1 MSTDMILREE
11 ERLGIFD
18 VSDIIVP
25 RILLMQAMS
34 PQVTNAQAQMGEIR
48 DSIDGALL
56 GNEKHPLDIVICHRF
71 KTISVM
77 KGDKG
82 EEFGGILP
90 GTPENWMLPY
100 EENEEQ
106 PDGGFVKIQRR
117 KTYNYYVLPLELDG
131 EGLPFLISLSR
142 TGTTTAKIINT
153 KILQEQYKHHP
164 MWTIA
169 FQLSPV
175 RETNDKKQV
184 FFSYKVK
191 HTGAADKKIS
201 DIAESWNQ
209 MLTGRELEVKVGGDG
224 TGDEA

>member
-77 KGDKG
+77 KGD
-82 EEFGGILP
+82 
-90 GTPENWMLPY
+90 
-100 EENEEQ
+100 
-106 PDGGFVKIQRR
+106 
-117 KTYNYYVLPLELDG
+117 
-131 EGLPFLISLSR
+131 
-142 TGTTTAKIINT
+142 
-153 KILQEQYKHHP
+153 
-164 MWTIA
+164 
-169 FQLSPV
+169 
-175 RETNDKKQV
+175 
-184 FFSYKVK
+184 
-191 HTGAADKKIS
+191 
-201 DIAESWNQ
+201 
-209 MLTGRELEVKVGGDG
+209 
-224 TGDEA
+224 